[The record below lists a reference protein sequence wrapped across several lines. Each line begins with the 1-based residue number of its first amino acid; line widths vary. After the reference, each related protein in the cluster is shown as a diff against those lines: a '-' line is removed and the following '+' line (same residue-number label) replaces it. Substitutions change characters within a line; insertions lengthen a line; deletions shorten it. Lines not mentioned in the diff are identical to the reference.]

1 MAKDVWITGIGLISS
16 LGEGQDAHWQA
27 LTAPHPQPV
36 IDRTRFA
43 PYAVHPMTALDLDK
57 QIPKRGDQRQM
68 EPWQRFGTYAAGLAL
83 ADAGLA
89 GDLARLDRMDMIV
102 ACGGGERD
110 VAADTQILESMGT
123 AAAPDAFLNERLNS
137 DLRPTLFLAQLP
149 NLMAGNISIV
159 HKVTGSSRTFMGE
172 EMAGISAFDVA
183 RRRIAAGQSELMLVG
198 GATNA
203 ERADIL
209 LQLSLGGRLASGG
222 ADSVWQRAAAEGGMF
237 PGSVGAFLV
246 LESPRH
252 ASARGRRP
260 YARLAAVAGDRS
272 NRRPGEAS
280 AVARRQLDALAP
292 QLHGAP
298 PVLSGA
304 TGIAEPTR
312 EEAALLAA
320 LQAEGRIGA
329 VRGLASALGALVEAS
344 VPALVALAALAI
356 ARRGFPSPLDAGALE
371 RPFAGAPE
379 QVIVTSWGYWR
390 GEGMALVETAESSDS
405 GG

>member
-1 MAKDVWITGIGLISS
+1 MANDVWITGIGLISS
-16 LGEGQDAHWQA
+16 LGEGLDAHWHA
-27 LTAPHPQPV
+27 LTASPPTPIV
-36 IDRTRFA
+36 DRARFA
-43 PYAVHPMTALDLDK
+43 PYVVHPMAALDLDK

-89 GDLARLDRMDMIV
+89 GDAARLDKMDMIL

-110 VAADTQILESMGT
+110 VAADTAILEAMS
-123 AAAPDAFLNERLNS
+123 AAATPDAFLNERLNS

-149 NLMAGNISIV
+149 NLLAGNISIV

-172 EMAGISAFDVA
+172 ETAGISALDVA
-183 RRRIAAGQSELMLVG
+183 RRRVAAGQSELMLVG

-209 LQLSLGGRLASGG
+209 LQLSLGGRLARGG
-222 ADSVWQRAAAEGGMF
+222 PQSVWQRAEGEGGLF
-237 PGSVGAFLV
+237 PGSSGAFLV

-252 ASARGRRP
+252 AAERGRAP
-260 YARLAAVAGDRS
+260 YARLSAVAGDRS
-272 NRRPGEAS
+272 RRRPGDAA
-280 AVARRQLDALAP
+280 AVAARQLSALKPLLA
-292 QLHGAP
+292 GAP

-304 TGIAEPTR
+304 TGMKEATHEER
-312 EEAALLAA
+312 EWLAGLA
-320 LQAEGRIGA
+320 REGTLGA
-329 VRGLASALGALVEAS
+329 VRGVATALGSLVEAT
-344 VPALVALAALAI
+344 VPALTALAALAI
-356 ARRGFPSPLDAGALE
+356 ARRGFPSPFDDSGVE

-390 GEGMALVETAESSDS
+390 GEGMALVEAVR
-405 GG
+405 

>member
-1 MAKDVWITGIGLISS
+1 MASPAMGSDVWITGIGLISS

-27 LTAPHPQPV
+27 LTVAEPVPV

-83 ADAGLA
+83 ADAGLV
-89 GDLARLDRMDMIV
+89 GDAERLGRMDMIV

-110 VAADTQILESMGT
+110 VAADTQILEGLSG
-123 AAAPDAFLNERLNS
+123 AAAPEAFLNERLNS

-149 NLMAGNISIV
+149 NLLAGNISIV

-172 EMAGISAFDVA
+172 EVAGISALDVA
-183 RRRIAAGQSELMLVG
+183 HRRIAAGQSELMLVG
-198 GATNA
+198 SATNA

-209 LQLSLGGRLASGG
+209 LQLSLGGSLARGG

-237 PGSVGAFLV
+237 PGSAGAFLV

-252 ASARGRRP
+252 AKARGRRP
-260 YARLAAVAGDRS
+260 YARLAAVTGDRC
-272 NRRPGEAS
+272 RRAPGQAS
-280 AVARRQLDALAP
+280 AVAGRQFAAIEKRLRA
-292 QLHGAP
+292 AP

-304 TGIAEPTR
+304 TGMKAATL
-312 EEAALLAA
+312 EERDFLGGLLAA
-320 LQAEGRIGA
+320 RRIGP
-329 VRGLASALGALVEAS
+329 VRGMASALGALVEAT
-344 VPALVALAALAI
+344 VPTLVAVAALALD
-356 ARRGFPSPLDAGALE
+356 RRGFVSPLDKGGFE
-371 RPFAGAPE
+371 QPFAGVPE

-390 GEGMALVETAESSDS
+390 GEGMALVEAAS
-405 GG
+405 